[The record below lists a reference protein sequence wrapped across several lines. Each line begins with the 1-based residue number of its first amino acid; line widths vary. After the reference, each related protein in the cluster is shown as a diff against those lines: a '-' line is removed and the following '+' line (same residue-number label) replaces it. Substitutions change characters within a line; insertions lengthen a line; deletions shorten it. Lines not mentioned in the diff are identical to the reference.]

1 MTFEVSHPRILNFY
15 NNNSCISFEKV
26 NLLLIDL
33 FENVNMSMS
42 SYEKCGKPIINN
54 IEEMVKQNIEEIV
67 KQNIEEMY
75 KKNTH
80 VSSENQIVTKSNELT
95 NTNTEIFNILNQLY
109 TSSEIFKNNM
119 YNSDY
124 YIMKRISKSNILI
137 ESTNIYQN
145 VSVDEIKC
153 FIQKIE
159 EHNCNGILISQNSG
173 ISTKSNFY
181 IENYKGNVIVYI
193 HNANYCHNKIKMA
206 ITMLDVLSDKLTEL
220 TPSNQ
225 SIFQTNI
232 SKDILDEINN
242 EYQLF
247 IINKENII
255 NMCKENHKK
264 LLSQLDE
271 LLITTLDKFLSTKF
285 KNNIKKPVFKCD
297 MCNIFNGN
305 NLKALAAHKRGCN
318 RKNIV
323 ITNHTMVNHNSSNL
337 LL

>member
-1 MTFEVSHPRILNFY
+1 MVFEVSDPRIVNFY
-15 NNNSCISFEKV
+15 NNNPFICFEKV

-33 FENVNMSMS
+33 FENANVN
-42 SYEKCGKPIINN
+42 SYEKSGKPVINN
-54 IEEMVKQNIEEIV
+54 FEEIV
-67 KQNIEEMY
+67 KHNIEEMY
-75 KKNTH
+75 KKYTHASNDKQISLKCNEISNT
-80 VSSENQIVTKSNELT
+80 T
-95 NTNTEIFNILNQLY
+95 NEIFNILNQLY

-119 YNSDY
+119 YNSEY

-137 ESTNIYQN
+137 ESKNIYQN
-145 VSVDEIKC
+145 VSVEDINC
-153 FIQKIE
+153 FIQKIQ

-181 IENYKGNVIVYI
+181 IENHKGNVVVYI

-220 TPSNQ
+220 TPVNQ
-225 SIFQTNI
+225 SFFETTI

-247 IINKENII
+247 IVNKENLM

-285 KNNIKKPVFKCD
+285 KNNIKKPIFKCD
-297 MCNIFNGN
+297 MCNNFNGI

-323 ITNHTMVNHNSSNL
+323 ISNNTVVNYNSSNL